1 MLGADAQCSTLG
13 AWRSNSMLGAEVL
26 YLGLL
31 TPPKRPDDWLD
42 HDHNGSIM
50 GFTIPFHHLACP
62 LDS

>member
-1 MLGADAQCSTLG
+1 MLNAQRSALG
-13 AWRSNSMLGAEVL
+13 IQYSMLGAEVL

-31 TPPKRPDDWLD
+31 TPPKRPDDWPD